1 VRVGLA
7 FWSESYDEAEGTEEV
22 TRQAREWA
30 AAEPNVSD
38 VGILSVTRPHPDRPR
53 WYTVEIALT
62 FRDEAAQMALELA

>member
-7 FWSESYDEAEGTEEV
+7 FWSESDDEAEGTEEV

-30 AAEPNVSD
+30 TAEPNVSD